1 MRLGPHGRILAIAM
15 RYFRSMKPFL
25 WVLAL
30 ALVVVRIADAHVHWC
45 FDGQEPRSSLHVSD
59 NGVVCHTQQAPG
71 SSPEGEDVDIAA
83 VGAALAKKDSQDQ
96 TIVPIPVGDV
106 VFAFSPPPAN
116 SVARP
121 SALDTPVVKR
131 PYLHRPRLRGPPV

>member
-1 MRLGPHGRILAIAM
+1 
-15 RYFRSMKPFL
+15 MKPLL

-30 ALVVVRIADAHVHWC
+30 GLVVVRIADAHVHWC

-59 NGVVCHTQQAPG
+59 AGAVCHTQQEPEG
-71 SSPEGEDVDIAA
+71 STQGEDVDIAA
-83 VGAALAKKDSQDQ
+83 VGAALAKTDSQGQ
-96 TIVPIPVGDV
+96 TLAPIPVADV

-116 SVARP
+116 GAARP
-121 SALDTPVVKR
+121 SSSEAPAVKR